1 MKSSAHFSRTTH
13 HQTGLTYVEVL
24 IAMVLI
30 AVALVPALEALRT
43 GMLGTEIVQSSTSQH
58 YAVTARME
66 EMLGEQHGALVA
78 AAALAGHPMT
88 PSSYSDPVGI
98 PDRRLVYVALYDADN
113 LDGDGDVF
121 TVLDPNL
128 DGDSDPYTGFTGLVW
143 VRVELEGSVTAFE
156 SLSAS

>member
-1 MKSSAHFSRTTH
+1 MNRFACLLRMSHR
-13 HQTGLTYVEVL
+13 QTGLTYVEVL
-24 IAMVLI
+24 IAIAII
-30 AVALVPALEALRT
+30 AVALVPALEALHT
-43 GMLGTEIVQSSTSQH
+43 GMLGTEIHQASTSQH

-66 EMLGEQHGALVA
+66 EMLAEQHGVLVA
-78 AAALAGHPMT
+78 AAAITGGPTM
-88 PSSYSDPVGI
+88 PSSYSDPAGT

-143 VRVELEGSVTAFE
+143 VRVELEGSVIAFE